1 MRRSLAAVCVLAV
14 AAGGVEPLRISFT
27 AAGEPLGTVLAA
39 VAEQAGLRLDAPDAL
54 LQRTITLSL
63 TRVTLEVALNQ
74 IARRARVELS
84 VVDGTLQVREPSRS
98 SQAPRDDLPADVV
111 AAGEPLFRAALAS
124 GAVPERERF
133 AAWLR
138 AQRPDWRDRL
148 PARLTA
154 DLLGAE
160 PELEQMA
167 RVAELWLRTGVMT
180 EAERYAGRLT
190 RYEQNAADAWAL
202 YAEIELQTG
211 DAGSAVQRA
220 RRSIELNPAHPT
232 AAATLVS
239 AIYYSGSEAEALAEA
254 YSAATDRPDN
264 PRILAAI
271 GDLVRRRP
279 EAAGEATTWLQRAL
293 ALDPLC
299 ADALYAQAA
308 VAAGVGEDTAEQWHD
323 CLAAEGSSLRA
334 GRARLAASAVLS
346 TGLSDRGGTVWD
358 ISRDGQRVLYADP
371 FRKQLQI
378 TDTSGFGL
386 AVQVTDQET
395 NKSWATLSPDEEQ
408 LAWVVTGRTSTILV
422 QNAHAS
428 GAHREIAGS
437 ERGRAF
443 RRTAW
448 SPDSRYLVWTE
459 IGGSEPPRLHCWSA
473 ETEELVEPPAP
484 LGIVPGLCDVAWL
497 DDGSLVGTVVDERRH
512 APVLVRGE
520 AVYTLRPP
528 STGPAPVPAVDPEL
542 RRVVYRPSGG
552 QLMLGAADGSY
563 GSEVALLTG
572 ASGRDVEFGC
582 WSPDA
587 DVFYTSL
594 RGVYPVALHLAGL
607 RPTHALLCR
616 PEPLLTSGPSAT
628 KYQFLISGE
637 LDHASPGVLRAAIVA
652 DDGGEAWTDESEF
665 ELPPGGHAEV
675 AIAPQVDA
683 PGDHWLRVEL
693 TIDGAADEPRWY
705 PFTVTR

>member
-1 MRRSLAAVCVLAV
+1 MRRSLAAACLIAL
-14 AAGGVEPLRISFT
+14 AAGGGEPLRISIT
-27 AAGEPLGTVLAA
+27 AAGEPLGTVLTN
-39 VAEQAGLRLDAPDAL
+39 VAEQAGLRLDAPDEL

-63 TRVTLEVALNQ
+63 SRVTLEVALNQ
-74 IARRARVELS
+74 IGRRARLELS
-84 VVDGTLQVREPSRS
+84 VVDGTLQVRAAGRAS
-98 SQAPRDDLPADVV
+98 SAPRDNLPPAVV
-111 AAGEPLFRAALAS
+111 AAGETLFRAAVDS
-124 GAVPERERF
+124 GAVPDRERF

-138 AQRPDWRDRL
+138 AQRPDWRERL

-160 PELEQMA
+160 PELDQMA
-167 RVAELWLRTGVMT
+167 RVAELWLRAGVMT

-190 RYEQNAADAWAL
+190 RYERNAADAWAL

-220 RRSIELNPAHPT
+220 RRAIELAPDHPT

-308 VAAGVGEDTAEQWHD
+308 VAAGMGEDTAEQWRD

-408 LAWVVTGRTSTILV
+408 LAWVVSGRTSTIFI

-428 GAHREIAGS
+428 GAHREIADS
-437 ERGRAF
+437 ERGRVF

-448 SPDSRYLVWTE
+448 SPDSRFLVWTE
-459 IGGSEPPRLHCWSA
+459 TGGPEPPRLHCWNA
-473 ETEELVEPPAP
+473 VTEELVEPPAP
-484 LGIVPGLCDVAWL
+484 LGTVPGLCDVAWL
-497 DDGSLVGTVVDERRH
+497 DEDTLVGTVVDQRRH
-512 APVLVRGE
+512 ALVLIRGE
-520 AVYTLRPP
+520 AVFTLRPP
-528 STGPAPVPAVDPEL
+528 MTGAAPVPAVDPEL

-552 QLMLGAADGSY
+552 QLMLGAADGSF

-572 ASGRDVEFGC
+572 TSGRDVEFGC

-587 DVFYTSL
+587 EVFYTSL

-607 RPTHALLCR
+607 RPTHSLLCR
-616 PEPLLTSGPSAT
+616 PEPLLAAGPTAT
-628 KYQFLISGE
+628 RYQFTVRGE
-637 LDHASPGVLRAAIVA
+637 LDHPVAGVLRASIVA
-652 DDGGEAWTDESEF
+652 DDGSEAWTDEAKF
-665 ELPPGGHAEV
+665 ELPPGGQAEV
-675 AIAPQVDA
+675 AVAPGVDA
-683 PGDHWLRVEL
+683 PGDYWLRVEL
-693 TIDGAADEPRWY
+693 TVDGTADEPRWY